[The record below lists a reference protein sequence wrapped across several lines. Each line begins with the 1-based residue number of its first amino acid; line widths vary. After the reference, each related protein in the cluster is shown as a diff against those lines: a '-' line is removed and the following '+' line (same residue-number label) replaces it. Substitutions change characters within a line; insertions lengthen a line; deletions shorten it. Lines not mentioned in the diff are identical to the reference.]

1 MSILDAALTLVATC
15 HQRPHPAF
23 SLRERRATEQR
34 IRQQADELQR
44 TAQALHA
51 EIAKR
56 HRAEEALK
64 AHRDNLENLVRER
77 TSELRAAKESAEAA
91 NEAKSRFLANITHEL
106 RTPLNAILG
115 FSQVLQLG
123 GGLDERQQQA
133 TQLIR
138 QSGEHLLSLVNDL
151 LDLSKIAAGR
161 FDILPAEFDP
171 DRFFQ
176 AIMGIVRVRAKQKVD
191 LEFICDL
198 PAEWP
203 PSIRADETRLRQVLI
218 NLLDNAVK
226 FTCRGQV
233 TLRVRFLSPSRL
245 RIEIKDTGVA
255 MSEQQMARLFHPF
268 EQVGDAQQR
277 ALGTGLGL
285 AISQHL
291 VRLMGSEILVKSQR
305 GEGTQF
311 WFDLEVGAPISQI

>member
-106 RTPLNAILG
+106 RT
-115 FSQVLQLG
+115 
-123 GGLDERQQQA
+123 
-133 TQLIR
+133 
-138 QSGEHLLSLVNDL
+138 
-151 LDLSKIAAGR
+151 
-161 FDILPAEFDP
+161 
-171 DRFFQ
+171 
-176 AIMGIVRVRAKQKVD
+176 
-191 LEFICDL
+191 
-198 PAEWP
+198 
-203 PSIRADETRLRQVLI
+203 
-218 NLLDNAVK
+218 
-226 FTCRGQV
+226 
-233 TLRVRFLSPSRL
+233 
-245 RIEIKDTGVA
+245 
-255 MSEQQMARLFHPF
+255 
-268 EQVGDAQQR
+268 
-277 ALGTGLGL
+277 
-285 AISQHL
+285 
-291 VRLMGSEILVKSQR
+291 
-305 GEGTQF
+305 
-311 WFDLEVGAPISQI
+311 